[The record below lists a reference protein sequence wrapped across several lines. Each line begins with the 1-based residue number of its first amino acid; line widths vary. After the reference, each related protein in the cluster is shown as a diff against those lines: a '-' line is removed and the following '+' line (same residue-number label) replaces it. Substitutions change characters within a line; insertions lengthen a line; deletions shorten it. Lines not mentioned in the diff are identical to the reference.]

1 MRLNVEMAATQEMTR
16 IALTVKPDQVTLVP
30 ERREE
35 VTTEGGLD
43 AVLNSMQIRPMVKT
57 LQEAGIE
64 VSLFVDPELEQVK
77 EAHKIDARAIEINTA
92 AWSDAADA
100 RAREMALR
108 KVQDAARLARK
119 LGLPSTPGTGST
131 TGTWV
136 RWRRSPRSPS
146 STSATRSWPARC
158 SWAWSARSGR
168 WRRRCARPG
177 RAGFDPIRETPYA
190 QPTSMIDA
198 YGRTDV
204 GRRRKINED
213 SFLVS
218 PETSLYAVC
227 DGMGGHN
234 AGEVASRMSIETI
247 SAFVERSAIEKEIT
261 WPWGLDANV
270 SFDANRL
277 KTAIRL
283 ANSRVFQ
290 AADNREELTG
300 MGTTV
305 VAVLVSP
312 GLVTIGSA
320 GDSRCYLVRDGELS
334 QLTRDDSWVS
344 AALGEGILNSDDV
357 EHHPL
362 RNVITKAVGARDSID
377 LDVVEHDLKP
387 GDLLMLCS
395 DGLHGMIGDQE
406 IKRILVTAPESLEDA
421 SARLVDAANEA
432 GGRDN
437 VTVVLLRRTE

>member
-1 MRLNVEMAATQEMTR
+1 M
-16 IALTVKPDQVTLVP
+16 
-30 ERREE
+30 
-35 VTTEGGLD
+35 
-43 AVLNSMQIRPMVKT
+43 
-57 LQEAGIE
+57 IE
-64 VSLFVDPELEQVK
+64 
-77 EAHKIDARAIEINTA
+77 
-92 AWSDAADA
+92 
-100 RAREMALR
+100 
-108 KVQDAARLARK
+108 
-119 LGLPSTPGTGST
+119 
-131 TGTWV
+131 
-136 RWRRSPRSPS
+136 
-146 STSATRSWPARC
+146 
-158 SWAWSARSGR
+158 
-168 WRRRCARPG
+168 
-177 RAGFDPIRETPYA
+177 
-190 QPTSMIDA
+190 A

-234 AGEVASRMSIETI
+234 AGEVASKMAIETI
-247 SAFVERSAIEKEIT
+247 SAFVERSAVEKEIT

-270 SFDANRL
+270 SFEANRL

-283 ANSRVFQ
+283 ANARVYQ

-320 GDSRCYLVRDGELS
+320 GDSRCYRVRDGELS

-362 RNVITKAVGARDSID
+362 RNVITKAVGARDTID
-377 LDVVEHDLKP
+377 LDVVEHELKP

-395 DGLHGMIGDQE
+395 DGLHGMINDQE
-406 IKRILVTAPESLEDA
+406 IKRLLVPVPESLEEA
-421 SARLVDAANEA
+421 SARLIDAANEA

-437 VTVVLLRRTE
+437 VSVVLLRRTA